1 MDDKTKFRTT
11 ALMMLIPGLYLLYA
25 IITDHRYVYHGIIIY
40 AVVNIIGILCLWK
53 YHSMDKWL
61 ALFSIFG
68 ILLFA
73 ICYFCASYSDGSL

>member
-1 MDDKTKFRTT
+1 MNDKAKFRTIT
-11 ALMMLIPGLYLLYA
+11 TLMLIPGIYILYA
-25 IITDHRYVYHGIIIY
+25 IITDHQYVYHGIIIY

-61 ALFSIFG
+61 ALFSILG

-73 ICYFCASYSDGSL
+73 ISYFCASYSDGSL